1 MTEDQFEAVRADSS
15 KLRILAGAGT
25 GKTRVLTYRIAYQI
39 NAVRIEPEHTLC
51 LAFTNKAAQEIKS
64 RLGHLG
70 NARKVHTGT
79 FHSIAYS
86 QVKAR
91 WKDIGTSDTPKLI
104 TDQKSH
110 LSRVLPSN
118 LGSPERNFV
127 LSEINWAIAQRV
139 PVEEYIVEAG
149 KANRQEV
156 IPFAAVAEHFRGYI
170 NLKKKRNLIDF
181 DDIIKLAIQF
191 LADDPN
197 YAAARHWKFNDL
209 FVDEFQDVNPLQFSM
224 LQAWLGPSS
233 TLTVV
238 GDPNQAIYSWNGA
251 DARYLN
257 DFEKYFPSSQT
268 ITLKDN
274 FRSTPQIL
282 SAAVSVLPQKV
293 DLDPQLP
300 DGEPPTIRA
309 EHDDRA
315 EAKSIARLILNKVSE
330 GFSFGDQA
338 VLVRT
343 HAQIAPIIE
352 AFGEHNIGF
361 AVATDASPNSD
372 GKNANVVQILTLHSA
387 KGLEWKI
394 VHLCGIEMG
403 FHPIA
408 HATSQDS
415 RDEERR
421 LFFVA
426 MTRAEKELHISWAR
440 KRFIGSRR
448 DRRPS
453 VYLDEIAQFLNPI
466 RVNSSDNKSN
476 LSSRIRK
483 FRQTH
488 FGTNGTYIPTGRG
501 MTHIE
506 ELDLLRKNIAKVN
519 DLKPDVVFSD
529 DLMEEIVRRKPKSLE
544 ELKQIPLISPTMID
558 LFGNQIIEIFS

>member
-1 MTEDQFEAVRADSS
+1 M
-15 KLRILAGAGT
+15 
-25 GKTRVLTYRIAYQI
+25 
-39 NAVRIEPEHTLC
+39 
-51 LAFTNKAAQEIKS
+51 
-64 RLGHLG
+64 
-70 NARKVHTGT
+70 
-79 FHSIAYS
+79 
-86 QVKAR
+86 
-91 WKDIGTSDTPKLI
+91 
-104 TDQKSH
+104 
-110 LSRVLPSN
+110 
-118 LGSPERNFV
+118 
-127 LSEINWAIAQRV
+127 
-139 PVEEYIVEAG
+139 
-149 KANRQEV
+149 
-156 IPFAAVAEHFRGYI
+156 
-170 NLKKKRNLIDF
+170 
-181 DDIIKLAIQF
+181 
-191 LADDPN
+191 
-197 YAAARHWKFNDL
+197 
-209 FVDEFQDVNPLQFSM
+209 
-224 LQAWLGPSS
+224 
-233 TLTVV
+233 
-238 GDPNQAIYSWNGA
+238 
-251 DARYLN
+251 
-257 DFEKYFPSSQT
+257 
-268 ITLKDN
+268 
-274 FRSTPQIL
+274 
-282 SAAVSVLPQKV
+282 
-293 DLDPQLP
+293 
-300 DGEPPTIRA
+300 
-309 EHDDRA
+309 
-315 EAKSIARLILNKVSE
+315 
-330 GFSFGDQA
+330 
-338 VLVRT
+338 LVRT

-394 VHLCGIEMG
+394 VHLSGIEMG

-415 RDEERR
+415 RDEEMR

-448 DRRPS
+448 DRKPS

-488 FGTNGTYIPTGRG
+488 FGTNGTDIPTGRG

-506 ELDLLRKNIAKVN
+506 KLDLLRKNIAKVN
-519 DLKPDVVFSD
+519 DLKPDVVLSD